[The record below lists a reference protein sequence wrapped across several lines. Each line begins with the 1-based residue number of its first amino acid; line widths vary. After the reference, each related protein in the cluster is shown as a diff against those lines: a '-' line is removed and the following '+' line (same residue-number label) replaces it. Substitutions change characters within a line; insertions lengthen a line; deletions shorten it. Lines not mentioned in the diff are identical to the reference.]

1 MTVDQARN
9 RIVIPLDVDTEASFR
24 KILEELAG
32 HVGLFKIGLQVIH
45 APWGGPRALEIAR
58 EYETRVFWDAK
69 LHDIPNTVAGAAA
82 SIASLNV
89 EMFNVM
95 AEAGPE
101 AMVLAANN
109 AGNSLLLAVTILTS
123 HDDQSCQR
131 IYGASVKEK
140 VTELALDACACGV
153 DGLICSAKDL
163 DFLSKYDEL
172 DGLLKVTPGIRPL
185 WSAPND
191 QKRITTPAQ
200 AIAAGATHL
209 VIGRPITKPP
219 SEIGS
224 PANAAKLVA
233 EEIAEA
239 ITTA

>member
-1 MTVDQARN
+1 MTVEQAQR
-9 RIVIPLDVDTEASFR
+9 RIVIPLDVETEESYR

-32 HVGLFKIGLQVIH
+32 HVGFFKIGLQVIH

-58 EYETRVFWDAK
+58 KYKAEVFWDAK

-95 AEAGPE
+95 AEAGPM

-123 HDDQSCQR
+123 HDDQSCQL

-140 VTELALDACACGV
+140 VTELAFDAYACGV

-163 DFLSKYDEL
+163 EFLSKYKEL
-172 DGLLKVTPGIRPL
+172 GGLLKVTPGIRPL

-219 SEIGS
+219 SEIGG